1 MNKALLAAVAAG
13 IVSFAAV
20 GALAQDEK
28 LYLSTNAGKST
39 VLGGA
44 APHVVLMGTGA
55 KPAECAPGEYYMTDA
70 SQQMVMRCDDDAQ
83 FTLSDI
89 TAGAMTAAGE
99 PVPEGSKL
107 MTPAK

>member
-70 SQQMVMRCDDDAQ
+70 SQQMVMRCDDDAR